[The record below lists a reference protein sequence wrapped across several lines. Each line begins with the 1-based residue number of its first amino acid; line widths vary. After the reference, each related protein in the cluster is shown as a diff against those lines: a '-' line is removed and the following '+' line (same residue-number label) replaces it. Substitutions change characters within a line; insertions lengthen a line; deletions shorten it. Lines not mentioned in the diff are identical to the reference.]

1 MRGAPRIMQ
10 PLSSYWMS
18 YYHDR
23 PSKII
28 MISLDLVGLLLL
40 ADVSAVSERTAL
52 TGNAFLADALV
63 LCPGMH
69 RQQYEAADL
78 TGGEFPATAAMTTG
92 YVFRVENS
100 GTVFFLQRVSR
111 TGQLTTLKVTR
122 DADRLSSSS
131 SSSFLLRSTI
141 ATAAYLGAML
151 LTVSIITLSILT
163 QDWWG
168 FLVICILV
176 VARLLN
182 ALLIRR
188 RSKPGWHGAS
198 EPGQKGDLIILLS
211 HDRWVRMRG
220 AVDDLKAVTS
230 GRWLRD
236 LTGLETAVAHLAN
249 LLVYFGAVLAANM
262 TLFSQALFV
271 LLVIGSV
278 GLVHLANVTIKVL
291 HMHGNTIALDG
302 ARKSYRRRL
311 DLAHELIQ
319 ETGRHDWAL
328 KLGMV
333 KKDNIPETSQE
344 QKKEGYQNS
353 ASDASSEAVVM

>member
-1 MRGAPRIMQ
+1 
-10 PLSSYWMS
+10 
-18 YYHDR
+18 
-23 PSKII
+23 
-28 MISLDLVGLLLL
+28 MISLDLVGLLVL

-69 RQQYEAADL
+69 RQQYEPAEL
-78 TGGEFPATAAMTTG
+78 SGGEFPATAAMTTG
-92 YVFRVENS
+92 YVFRIENS

-122 DADRLSSSS
+122 DALS

-168 FLVICILV
+168 FLVICIMV

-188 RSKPGWHGAS
+188 RSKPGWSGAS

-236 LTGLETAVAHLAN
+236 LTGLETAVAHLAT

-262 TLFSQALFV
+262 TLFSQGLFV

-278 GLVHLANVTIKVL
+278 GLVHLANMTIKVL

-302 ARKSYRRRL
+302 ARKSYQRRL

-333 KKDNIPETSQE
+333 KKDNIPETSQG
-344 QKKEGYQNS
+344 QKREGYQNS
-353 ASDASSEAVVM
+353 ASDTSSEAVVM

>member
-1 MRGAPRIMQ
+1 MQ

-23 PSKII
+23 SSKII

-111 TGQLTTLKVTR
+111 TGQLTTLKVTP

-188 RSKPGWHGAS
+188 RSKPGWHGARS
-198 EPGQKGDLIILLS
+198 PD
-211 HDRWVRMRG
+211 
-220 AVDDLKAVTS
+220 
-230 GRWLRD
+230 
-236 LTGLETAVAHLAN
+236 
-249 LLVYFGAVLAANM
+249 
-262 TLFSQALFV
+262 
-271 LLVIGSV
+271 
-278 GLVHLANVTIKVL
+278 
-291 HMHGNTIALDG
+291 
-302 ARKSYRRRL
+302 
-311 DLAHELIQ
+311 
-319 ETGRHDWAL
+319 
-328 KLGMV
+328 
-333 KKDNIPETSQE
+333 
-344 QKKEGYQNS
+344 KKET
-353 ASDASSEAVVM
+353 